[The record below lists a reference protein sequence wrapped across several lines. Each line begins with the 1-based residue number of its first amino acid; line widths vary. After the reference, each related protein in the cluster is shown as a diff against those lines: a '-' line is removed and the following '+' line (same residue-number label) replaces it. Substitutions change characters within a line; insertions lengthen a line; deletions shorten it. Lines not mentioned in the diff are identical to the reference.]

1 MGWNKAVLRRK
12 FIVIQIFFKKYEKSQ
27 INNLTY
33 HLKELEKEE
42 QAKLEMDKVSAEK
55 KEIIKI
61 REKIEILKVMG
72 KKINKNKN

>member
-1 MGWNKAVLRRK
+1 ML
-12 FIVIQIFFKKYEKSQ
+12 QIFFKIYEKSQ

-55 KEIIKI
+55 KDIIKI